1 MRFHRALFLGA
12 LRRAR
17 ENLLHLKRH
26 AAFGGDEGRGVGL
39 ARGHRDL
46 LHLAVE
52 SALHGLEQVL
62 VGLGRLLGF
71 LFLLVGFKA
80 EVFAAHVLKRPRGER
95 VGVGRVG
102 HSVIGHGHHAE
113 FVDILGA
120 QQHVVALREHR
131 RHDRQLRH
139 ALNGIARG
147 VVNGLLAIGGSL
159 HVFLE
164 RNHLLLLGRVEE
176 KQVAQ
181 HVFCRAVGGV
191 EAVLHAAAEVLEEL
205 LVAFAILV
213 EEILK
218 VGLDFLLDAAG
229 DCLQLAVV
237 LQRLTRDVEREV
249 LRVNDAADE
258 IEVVGQE
265 VFALVHD
272 EHVGAIKRETLLEVL
287 AVQVIRGAARHEQQR
302 VVGQRALSMQRD
314 GARRV
319 GEVVEVRLVELVVLL
334 VGHVRLLALPD
345 GNHRVDRVGLG
356 VGLVLGLV
364 VVAGVF
370 RLRLLARLGNLHLDG
385 VAHVVAVALDQVLQA
400 VLGKIGVVVVLVG
413 VLLEREDDVGAVLG
427 ALGLGDGVALNAV
440 GFPRPRLVAAER
452 TGNDAHL
459 GGDHEAGVEA
469 DAELADDVDVVTLL
483 LGVVG
488 LERLGIGVCDGAEVL
503 VELVL
508 RHADAVVRDGD
519 GAGTLVEADVNGQL
533 VLGKL
538 HVGIRQ
544 ALEIEFI
551 DGVGRVRDE
560 LAKEDLA
567 IGVDRVD
574 HEVEQFLALCFKFLH
589 GVSLPVLERPLWHFA
604 LAVPVFEC

>member
-12 LRRAR
+12 LRCAR
-17 ENLLHLKRH
+17 ENLLHLERH
-26 AAFGGDEGRGVGL
+26 AAFGGDEGGGVGL
-39 ARGHRDL
+39 ACGHRDL

-52 SALHGLEQVL
+52 GALHGLEQVL

-80 EVFAAHVLKRPRGER
+80 EVLAAHVLKRPRGER

-120 QQHVVALREHR
+120 QQHVVALRKHR

-139 ALNGIARG
+139 ALDGIARG
-147 VVNGLLAIGGSL
+147 VVNGLLAIGSSL

-164 RNHLLLLGRVEE
+164 RDHLLLLGRVEE

-205 LVAFAILV
+205 LVALAILV
-213 EEILK
+213 EEVLK
-218 VGLDFLLDAAG
+218 VGLDLLLDAAG
-229 DCLQLAVV
+229 DGLQLAVV
-237 LQRLTRDVEREV
+237 LQRFTRDVKREV
-249 LRVNDAADE
+249 LRVDDAADE
-258 IEVVGQE
+258 VEVVGQE

-272 EHVGAIKRETLLEVL
+272 EHVGAIEREALLEIL
-287 AVQVIRGAARHEQQR
+287 AVQVIRRAARREQQR
-302 VVGQRALSMQRD
+302 IVGQRALGMQRD
-314 GARRV
+314 GARRI

-334 VGHVRLLALPD
+334 VGHVGFLALPD

-364 VVAGVF
+364 IVADVF

-385 VAHVVAVALDQVLQA
+385 VAHVVAITLDQVLQA
-400 VLGKIGVVVVLVG
+400 VLRKISVVVVLVG
-413 VLLEREDDVGAVLG
+413 VFLERKDDVGAVLG
-427 ALGLGDGVALNAV
+427 ALGLGDGVAFNAV
-440 GFPRPRLVAAER
+440 GFPRPRLVATESV
-452 TGNDAHL
+452 GDDAHL

-469 DAELADDVDVVTLL
+469 DAELADDVDVVALL

-519 GAGTLVEADVNGQL
+519 GAGALVEADVNGQL

-544 ALEIEFI
+544 ALEIELV
-551 DGVGRVRDE
+551 DGVGRVRDK
-560 LAKEDLA
+560 LAEENLA

-574 HEVEQFLALCFKFLH
+574 HEVEQFLALCFEFLH
-589 GVSLPVLERPLWHFA
+589 GVSLPVLERPLSHFA